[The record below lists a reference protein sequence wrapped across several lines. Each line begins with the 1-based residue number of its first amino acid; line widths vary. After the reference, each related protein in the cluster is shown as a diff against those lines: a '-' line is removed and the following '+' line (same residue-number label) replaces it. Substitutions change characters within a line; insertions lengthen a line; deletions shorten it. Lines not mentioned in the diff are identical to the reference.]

1 LEVEQ
6 MSLLT
11 AKFVLAVAVLAAC
24 SGNNLDTKELSH
36 KSEGSE
42 SGHSHSHDDTAESDY
57 SLNVPFDS
65 ELINVKSSFQ
75 IVQGEVVGG
84 IQRVRAQMGE
94 VVALAV
100 DSDTPEIL
108 HLHGYDLVATI
119 EPGISAVLV
128 FEASIP
134 GIFEMELENAG
145 LLIAKVEIR

>member
-1 LEVEQ
+1 MRLVAAK
-6 MSLLT
+6 LL
-11 AKFVLAVAVLAAC
+11 LAVVALAGC
-24 SGNNLDTKELSH
+24 SGNNSDTEKLSH
-36 KSEGSE
+36 TSQESE
-42 SGHSHSHDDTAESDY
+42 SGHSHSHGDTVASDY
-57 SLNVPFDS
+57 SLDVPFDS
-65 ELINVKSSFQ
+65 ELIDVKSSFQ
-75 IVQGEVVGG
+75 IEQGELVGG

-100 DSDTPEIL
+100 ESDTIEIL

-145 LLIAKVEIR
+145 VLIAKVEIR

>member
-6 MSLLT
+6 MSIGA
-11 AKFVLAVAVLAAC
+11 AKFVLAVAILAAC
-24 SGNNLDTKELSH
+24 TGNSLDTKELSH
-36 KSEGSE
+36 KSEEPE
-42 SGHSHSHDDTAESDY
+42 SGHSHSHHDTAESDY

-65 ELINVKSSFQ
+65 ELVNVKSSFQ

-100 DSDTPEIL
+100 ASDAPEIL
-108 HLHGYDLVATI
+108 HLHGYDLVVTI

>member
-1 LEVEQ
+1 LEVKQ
-6 MSLLT
+6 MRLGA
-11 AKFVLAVAVLAAC
+11 AKLVLAVAILAAC
-24 SGNNLDTKELSH
+24 SGNNLDTEELSH
-36 KSEGSE
+36 TSQESE
-42 SGHSHSHDDTAESDY
+42 SGHSHSHDDTAASDY
-57 SLNVPFDS
+57 SLDVPFDS
-65 ELINVKSSFQ
+65 ESIDVKSSFQ
-75 IVQGEVVGG
+75 IEQGKVVGG

-100 DSDTPEIL
+100 ESDTPEIL

-145 LLIAKVEIR
+145 VLIAKVEIR

>member
-1 LEVEQ
+1 
-6 MSLLT
+6 
-11 AKFVLAVAVLAAC
+11 
-24 SGNNLDTKELSH
+24 
-36 KSEGSE
+36 
-42 SGHSHSHDDTAESDY
+42 
-57 SLNVPFDS
+57 
-65 ELINVKSSFQ
+65 
-75 IVQGEVVGG
+75 
-84 IQRVRAQMGE
+84 MGE

-100 DSDTPEIL
+100 ESDTPEIL